1 MLKVI
6 KELLLKIID
15 SIDAGNSNITEKEAF
30 EIIDIIK
37 RYTDTTQYYN
47 RTQAAKYLNC
57 SVQSFDLYRKEG
69 KIPEGIKQAGG
80 VRQWTKQQ
88 LDKYINS
95 YRIFLPSFLYK
106 SNDYTLQLRY
116 LAA

>member
-6 KELLLKIID
+6 RDLLLKIVD
-15 SIDAGNSNITEKEAF
+15 SIDAGNSNISEKEAF

-57 SVQSFDLYRKEG
+57 SIQSFDLYRKEG
-69 KIPEGIKQAGG
+69 KIPEGVKQVGG

-88 LDKYINS
+88 LDEYITKY
-95 YRIFLPSFLYK
+95 K
-106 SNDYTLQLRY
+106 VND
-116 LAA
+116 

>member
-37 RYTDTTQYYN
+37 HYTDTTQYYN

-57 SVQSFDLYRKEG
+57 SVQSFDLYRKES
-69 KIPEGIKQAGG
+69 KIPEGIKQVGG

-88 LDKYINS
+88 LDEYITKYKVN
-95 YRIFLPSFLYK
+95 
-106 SNDYTLQLRY
+106 N
-116 LAA
+116 

>member
-6 KELLLKIID
+6 RDLLLKIVD
-15 SIDAGNSNITEKEAF
+15 SIDAGNSNISEKEAF

-57 SVQSFDLYRKEG
+57 SIQSFDLYRKEG
-69 KIPEGIKQAGG
+69 KIPEGVKQVGG

-88 LDKYINS
+88 LDEYITKYKVN
-95 YRIFLPSFLYK
+95 
-106 SNDYTLQLRY
+106 N
-116 LAA
+116 

>member
-6 KELLLKIID
+6 RDLLLKIVD
-15 SIDAGNSNITEKEAF
+15 SIDAGNSNISEKEAF
-30 EIIDIIK
+30 EIIDVIK

-69 KIPEGIKQAGG
+69 KIPKGIKQAGG

-88 LDKYINS
+88 LDEYITKYKVN
-95 YRIFLPSFLYK
+95 
-106 SNDYTLQLRY
+106 N
-116 LAA
+116 

>member
-1 MLKVI
+1 MLNII

-15 SIDAGNSNITEKEAF
+15 SIDAGNSNITEQEAF

-69 KIPEGIKQAGG
+69 KIPEGIKQAGE

-88 LDKYINS
+88 LDKYITK
-95 YRIFLPSFLYK
+95 YK
-106 SNDYTLQLRY
+106 VNN
-116 LAA
+116 

>member
-6 KELLLKIID
+6 RDLLLKIVD
-15 SIDAGNSNITEKEAF
+15 NIDAGNSNISEKEAF

-47 RTQAAKYLNC
+47 RTRAAKYLNC

-69 KIPEGIKQAGG
+69 KIPEGIKQVGG

-88 LDKYINS
+88 LDEYITKYKVN
-95 YRIFLPSFLYK
+95 
-106 SNDYTLQLRY
+106 N
-116 LAA
+116 

>member
-37 RYTDTTQYYN
+37 HYTDTTQYYN

-57 SVQSFDLYRKEG
+57 SIQSFDLYRKEG

-88 LDKYINS
+88 LDEYIAKYKVN
-95 YRIFLPSFLYK
+95 
-106 SNDYTLQLRY
+106 N
-116 LAA
+116 

>member
-15 SIDAGNSNITEKEAF
+15 SIDAGNSNITEQEAL

-57 SVQSFDLYRKEG
+57 SIQSFDLYRKEG

-80 VRQWTKQQ
+80 VRQWTKKE
-88 LDKYINS
+88 LD
-95 YRIFLPSFLYK
+95 SFIEK
-106 SNDYTLQLRY
+106 NKKN
-116 LAA
+116 

>member
-1 MLKVI
+1 MI
-6 KELLLKIID
+6 KIIKNVLLNIINN
-15 SIDAGNSNITEKEAF
+15 IDAGNSNITEKEAF

-69 KIPEGIKQAGG
+69 KIPEGIKQVGG

-88 LDKYINS
+88 LDEYITKHKVN
-95 YRIFLPSFLYK
+95 
-106 SNDYTLQLRY
+106 N
-116 LAA
+116 

>member
-1 MLKVI
+1 MLKII

-69 KIPEGIKQAGG
+69 KIPEGIKQVGG

-88 LDKYINS
+88 LDEYITKYKVN
-95 YRIFLPSFLYK
+95 
-106 SNDYTLQLRY
+106 N
-116 LAA
+116 

>member
-1 MLKVI
+1 MLKII

-15 SIDAGNSNITEKEAF
+15 SIDAGNSNITEQEAF

-47 RTQAAKYLNC
+47 RTQAAKHLNC

-69 KIPEGIKQAGG
+69 RKI
-80 VRQWTKQQ
+80 
-88 LDKYINS
+88 
-95 YRIFLPSFLYK
+95 LYE
-106 SNDYTLQLRY
+106 LIY
-116 LAA
+116 L

>member
-37 RYTDTTQYYN
+37 HYTDTTQYYN

-57 SVQSFDLYRKEG
+57 SIQSFDLYRKEG
-69 KIPEGIKQAGG
+69 KISEGIKQAGG

-88 LDKYINS
+88 LDEYITKYKIN
-95 YRIFLPSFLYK
+95 
-106 SNDYTLQLRY
+106 N
-116 LAA
+116 

>member
-15 SIDAGNSNITEKEAF
+15 SIDAGNSNITEQEAF

-47 RTQAAKYLNC
+47 RTQAAKYLNY

-69 KIPEGIKQAGG
+69 RKILYELNIFIR
-80 VRQWTKQQ
+80 VRIV
-88 LDKYINS
+88 LSLFFIPILSNLFSNS
-95 YRIFLPSFLYK
+95 Y
-106 SNDYTLQLRY
+106 
-116 LAA
+116 

>member
-6 KELLLKIID
+6 RDLLLKIVD
-15 SIDAGNSNITEKEAF
+15 NIDAGNSNISEKEAF

-57 SVQSFDLYRKEG
+57 SVQSFDLYRKEA

-88 LDKYINS
+88 LDEYITKYKVN
-95 YRIFLPSFLYK
+95 
-106 SNDYTLQLRY
+106 N
-116 LAA
+116 

>member
-6 KELLLKIID
+6 RDLLLKVVD
-15 SIDAGNSNITEKEAF
+15 SIDAGNSNISEKEAF

-69 KIPEGIKQAGG
+69 KIPEGIKQVGG

-88 LDKYINS
+88 LDEYVTKY
-95 YRIFLPSFLYK
+95 K
-106 SNDYTLQLRY
+106 VND
-116 LAA
+116 

>member
-6 KELLLKIID
+6 RDLLLKIVD
-15 SIDAGNSNITEKEAF
+15 SIDAGNSNISEKEAF

-37 RYTDTTQYYN
+37 HYTDTTQYYN

-69 KIPEGIKQAGG
+69 KIPEGIKQVGG

-88 LDKYINS
+88 LDEYITKYKVN
-95 YRIFLPSFLYK
+95 
-106 SNDYTLQLRY
+106 N
-116 LAA
+116 

>member
-30 EIIDIIK
+30 EIIEIIK
-37 RYTDTTQYYN
+37 HYTDTTQYYN

-57 SVQSFDLYRKEG
+57 SIQSFDLYRKEG
-69 KIPEGIKQAGG
+69 KIPEGIKQVGG

-88 LDKYINS
+88 LDEYIAKYKVN
-95 YRIFLPSFLYK
+95 
-106 SNDYTLQLRY
+106 N
-116 LAA
+116 

>member
-37 RYTDTTQYYN
+37 HYTDTTQYYN

-88 LDKYINS
+88 LDEYIAKHKVN
-95 YRIFLPSFLYK
+95 
-106 SNDYTLQLRY
+106 N
-116 LAA
+116 

>member
-15 SIDAGNSNITEKEAF
+15 SIDAGNSNISEKEAF
-30 EIIDIIK
+30 EIIDVIK

-69 KIPEGIKQAGG
+69 KIPEGIKHVGG

-88 LDKYINS
+88 LDEYITKYKVN
-95 YRIFLPSFLYK
+95 
-106 SNDYTLQLRY
+106 N
-116 LAA
+116 

>member
-6 KELLLKIID
+6 RDLLIKIVD
-15 SIDAGNSNITEKEAF
+15 SIDAGNSNISEKEAF

-69 KIPEGIKQAGG
+69 KISEGIKQAGG

-88 LDKYINS
+88 LDEYITKYKIN
-95 YRIFLPSFLYK
+95 
-106 SNDYTLQLRY
+106 N
-116 LAA
+116 

>member
-15 SIDAGNSNITEKEAF
+15 SIDAGNSNISEKEAF

-37 RYTDTTQYYN
+37 HYTDTTQYYN

-57 SVQSFDLYRKEG
+57 SIQSFDLYRKEG
-69 KIPEGIKQAGG
+69 KIPEGIKQVGG

-88 LDKYINS
+88 LDEYITKYKVN
-95 YRIFLPSFLYK
+95 
-106 SNDYTLQLRY
+106 N
-116 LAA
+116 

>member
-37 RYTDTTQYYN
+37 HYTDTTQYYN

-69 KIPEGIKQAGG
+69 KIPEGIKQEGA

-88 LDKYINS
+88 LDEYITKYKVN
-95 YRIFLPSFLYK
+95 
-106 SNDYTLQLRY
+106 N
-116 LAA
+116 

>member
-6 KELLLKIID
+6 RDLLLKIVD
-15 SIDAGNSNITEKEAF
+15 SIDAGNSNISEKEAF

-57 SVQSFDLYRKEG
+57 SIQSFDLYRKEG
-69 KIPEGIKQAGG
+69 KIPEGIKQVGG

-88 LDKYINS
+88 LDEYITKYKVN
-95 YRIFLPSFLYK
+95 
-106 SNDYTLQLRY
+106 N
-116 LAA
+116 

>member
-6 KELLLKIID
+6 RDLLLKIVD
-15 SIDAGNSNITEKEAF
+15 SIDAGNSNISEKEAF

-69 KIPEGIKQAGG
+69 KISEGNKQAGG

-88 LDKYINS
+88 LDEYITKYKVN
-95 YRIFLPSFLYK
+95 
-106 SNDYTLQLRY
+106 N
-116 LAA
+116 

>member
-1 MLKVI
+1 MINLI
-6 KELLLKIID
+6 RSLLQKCID
-15 SIDAGNSNITEKEAF
+15 RIDAGNSNISEKEAF

-69 KIPEGIKQAGG
+69 KISEGIKQAGG

-88 LDKYINS
+88 LDEYITKYKVN
-95 YRIFLPSFLYK
+95 
-106 SNDYTLQLRY
+106 N
-116 LAA
+116 

>member
-6 KELLLKIID
+6 RDLLLKIVD
-15 SIDAGNSNITEKEAF
+15 SIDAGNSNISEKEAF

-57 SVQSFDLYRKEG
+57 SVQSFDLLQEKNLIYIRLRKYVKDIE
-69 KIPEGIKQAGG
+69 
-80 VRQWTKQQ
+80 
-88 LDKYINS
+88 L
-95 YRIFLPSFLYK
+95 
-106 SNDYTLQLRY
+106 
-116 LAA
+116 